1 MHSKQTQRGHWNS
14 WREYV
19 YKLKWIFIGNFFNST
34 HQFYIGILCK
44 VYTPYKELHCSLVK
58 SVFSTTSILD
68 ICIFRNTICQ
78 TPHRLQVISWLYILD
93 ILWLEN
99 YGAIL
104 HVLSSRTSVR
114 LKPYECK
121 NDKNDGEFQ
130 FYCIGMPVK
139 FFFTF
144 INLFLCMCYFLVVC
158 TNSFKYYFLALDQT
172 SFKPLVPKQP
182 ALSIFPS
189 HPRPFWQH
197 PARKALKM

>member
-19 YKLKWIFIGNFFNST
+19 YKLKWIFIGNFFNSA

-78 TPHRLQVISWLYILD
+78 APHRLQVISWLYILD

-114 LKPYECK
+114 LKPHECK
-121 NDKNDGEFQ
+121 QVSMIKMMKNFS
-130 FYCIGMPVK
+130 YIV
-139 FFFTF
+139 
-144 INLFLCMCYFLVVC
+144 
-158 TNSFKYYFLALDQT
+158 
-172 SFKPLVPKQP
+172 
-182 ALSIFPS
+182 
-189 HPRPFWQH
+189 
-197 PARKALKM
+197 

>member
-19 YKLKWIFIGNFFNST
+19 YKLKWIFIGNFFNSA

-104 HVLSSRTSVR
+104 HVLASRTSVR
-114 LKPYECK
+114 LKPHEYKQVSMIKMMEI
-121 NDKNDGEFQ
+121 FS
-130 FYCIGMPVK
+130 YIVK
-139 FFFTF
+139 ARLQNFFSF
-144 INLFLCMCYFLVVC
+144 INLSLYVCYFLLVC
-158 TNSFKYYFLALDQT
+158 TNSF
-172 SFKPLVPKQP
+172 
-182 ALSIFPS
+182 
-189 HPRPFWQH
+189 
-197 PARKALKM
+197 